1 MKTTNN
7 DNHIEVLNKEVEE
20 LISEVQQYVH
30 KWNCSNRGCED
41 KLQAVMCIL
50 RAIKLLEYDD

>member
-1 MKTTNN
+1 MNN

-30 KWNCSNRGCED
+30 KWNCSNRECED